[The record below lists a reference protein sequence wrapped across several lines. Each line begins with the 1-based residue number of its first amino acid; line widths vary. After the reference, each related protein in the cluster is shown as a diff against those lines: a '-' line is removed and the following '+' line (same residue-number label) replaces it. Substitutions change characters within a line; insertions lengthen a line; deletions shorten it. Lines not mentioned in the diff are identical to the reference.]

1 MNCRE
6 FERTII
12 DLGADHLSG
21 APAPARAMAHAESC
35 ARCAALLDRELRMTA
50 GLQAVAVEESAINA
64 PERVRDALR
73 AAFDR
78 RQGRQAPASA
88 PPAVSAR
95 SARLKSVWRMAAA
108 AVLLLSAAGAAL
120 WLRGRTAEVG
130 DISNHI
136 SGHILGAAVNRPTP
150 QSPPSK
156 TPEEPVKPRL
166 ASRIHSSSA
175 TSRAAGRGRLRETQ
189 VKEGDREA
197 GELFQLTSVANSGAT
212 EFTQTIHVEISRS
225 MLLTMGLPV
234 NIDRG
239 EGPIKADIII
249 GEDGVARAVRILN
262 N

>member
-12 DLGADHLSG
+12 DLGAGHLSG
-21 APAPARAMAHAESC
+21 APAPARALAHAESC

-78 RQGRQAPASA
+78 RQGRQAPAPA

-95 SARLKSVWRMAAA
+95 PARLKSIWRMAAA
-108 AVLLLSAAGAAL
+108 AMLLLSAGGAAL
-120 WLRGRTAEVG
+120 WLRGLMAEV
-130 DISNHI
+130 DDTPNQIP
-136 SGHILGAAVNRPTP
+136 GAAVNRPAP

-156 TPEEPVKPRL
+156 TPEEPARPRL

-175 TSRAAGRGRLRETQ
+175 ASMAAGRGRWRKPQ
-189 VKEGDREA
+189 VKEGDGEA
-197 GELFQLTSVANSGAT
+197 GELFQLTSVAESGAT
-212 EFTQTIHVEISRS
+212 EFTQTIRVEISRS
-225 MLLTMGLPV
+225 TLLTMGLPV

-262 N
+262 GLND